1 MNKHLFSIALLVSLS
16 SSLAHSAPKV
26 ISADTLM
33 KDSPT
38 QSPKKDTPASQPNSA
53 KAEQVDAPS
62 ALETFE
68 AVTIVDTMLD
78 EARKQLSQ
86 TYSVL
91 SGLSGMVSN
100 NQLPAVRNRKEM
112 LNNIKQ
118 MNQLIQTILQE
129 KFVHTDLQSVDF
141 LLRLNHSIMQHVLIA
156 IRKGF
161 KTLPPYDPTSVITR
175 TSTRTPDPEKLY
187 AQIEK
192 SKKLVEE
199 FTKEADHAGLRWY
212 NHLYR
217 SIDKWVIHPCQK
229 YSIPQR
235 TALAAATA
243 GGVMWAWWR
252 MSAPTGMPPINAAP
266 RQVAEEDE
274 LPPANDAANKAA
286 HIPGSWERH
295 CPRIIQDFYGPRPL
309 ETSFGAILNQ
319 DKLHTFGKLE
329 ANVASL
335 LRGQAPIGHYMIAA
349 SIGGIGLEWKDHFG
363 PWMSE
368 KLSVITNKLK
378 GGAYLREAQKAA
390 HEVDDVSFNDLVGLD
405 HVKRE
410 FSILVD
416 YLQNPEPYDRLGLT
430 PPKGILLIGDSRT
443 GKTFSVKALWGEIT
457 QMYKK
462 LGTKNEFSFFDL
474 DASDIDQHGIGYLL
488 SLIKN
493 AAPCVVF
500 IDEIDL
506 LDLQRKGKNKILSE
520 FLTYMSG
527 TMDTKDPKNQVVII
541 AATNRP
547 ENLDEALRQPGRFGK
562 ELRFEFPSYAERQLY
577 LRRKLDKLSLSLD
590 KFNIEMLAEQTEG
603 KSYEALNILINKAVL
618 KARIHNQIVTQE
630 HIEQTLDE
638 ELRHVVNI
646 ECKDIPAHERQLLAT
661 HFAGHALTL
670 HLLDMH
676 TKLAKVTIKQ
686 VMTDIKEVSMG
697 MHLYYPKEKDEN
709 KKRFEYGKIF
719 THHHGDSININTRQ
733 EKLALIK
740 YHLSGIIAEE
750 IMSGSCGYSVH
761 AADMEHAL
769 ALAES
774 LAFEGLEMKNL
785 PKHIQK
791 ERFDEAFAILAQ
803 CKKEV
808 TELLT
813 LHRDKLEL
821 IIAALQERETLTT
834 ADIQEIMGSNAV
846 TTA

>member
-1 MNKHLFSIALLVSLS
+1 MKIQRSSLILLFSFSALVLS
-16 SSLAHSAPKV
+16 NSSYTHA
-26 ISADTLM
+26 
-33 KDSPT
+33 T
-38 QSPKKDTPASQPNSA
+38 QSDN
-53 KAEQVDAPS
+53 EQTCEPV
-62 ALETFE
+62 TFL
-68 AVTIVDTMLD
+68 DTMLD
-78 EARKQLSQ
+78 EARKQLNQ
-86 TYSVL
+86 TYSTL

-100 NQLPAVRNRKEM
+100 NQLPGVRNKKEM
-112 LNNIKQ
+112 LSNIKDI
-118 MNQLIQTILQE
+118 NQLIQTILRE
-129 KFVHTDLQSVDF
+129 KFIQTDLQTVDF
-141 LLRLNHSIMQHVLIA
+141 LMRLNRSIMQHVLNS

-161 KTLPPYDPTSVITR
+161 KTLAPYDPTDVISR
-175 TSTRTPDPEKLY
+175 TSSIAPDPERLY
-187 AQIEK
+187 AQLEK
-192 SKKLVEE
+192 SKLLVEE

-217 SIDKWVIHPCQK
+217 GVDNWVIHPCQK

-235 TALAAATA
+235 AAIASLAA
-243 GGVMWAWWR
+243 GGAMWAWWR
-252 MSAPTGMPPINAAP
+252 MSAPTGTEN
-266 RQVAEEDE
+266 
-274 LPPANDAANKAA
+274 PALASDAT
-286 HIPGSWERH
+286 SWGRR
-295 CPRIIQDFYGPRPL
+295 CPQIIQDFCGPQPVTR
-309 ETSFGAILNQ
+309 FGVVENQ
-319 DKLHTFGKLE
+319 AELGTFGKLE
-329 ANVASL
+329 TNIASL
-335 LRGQAPIGHYMIAA
+335 MLGHAPIGHFMIAA
-349 SIGGIGLEWKDHFG
+349 SIGGIALEWKDHFG
-363 PWMSE
+363 PWLSE
-368 KLSVITNKLK
+368 KLSVISNKLK

-405 HVKRE
+405 HVKKE

-527 TMDTKDPKNQVVII
+527 TMDAKDPKNQVIII

-562 ELRFEFPSYAERQLY
+562 ELRYEFPSFSERQRY
-577 LRRKLDKLSLSLD
+577 LTRKLDKLSLNIEN
-590 KFNIEMLAEQTEG
+590 FNIALLAEQTDG

-618 KARIHNQIVTQE
+618 KARIRSQVVTQE

-646 ECKDIPAHERQLLAT
+646 ENKEIPAHEKQLLAT
-661 HFAGHALTL
+661 HFAGHALML
-670 HLLDMH
+670 SLLDMH

-697 MHLYYPKEKDEN
+697 MHLYYPKDKDAN
-709 KKRFEYGKIF
+709 QKRFEYGKVF
-719 THHHGDSININTRQ
+719 THHKGDSININTRE

-750 IMSGSCGYSVH
+750 LICGSCGYSVH
-761 AADMEHAL
+761 AKDMEHAL

-774 LAFEGLEMKNL
+774 LACEGLEMKNL

-791 ERFDEAFAILAQ
+791 ERFDEAFAILTA

-808 TELLT
+808 TKLLT
-813 LHRDKLEL
+813 KHRATLEK
-821 IIAALQERETLTT
+821 IIAALEEKETLTH
-834 ADIQEIMGSNAV
+834 DEIVELMNPVAS
-846 TTA
+846 